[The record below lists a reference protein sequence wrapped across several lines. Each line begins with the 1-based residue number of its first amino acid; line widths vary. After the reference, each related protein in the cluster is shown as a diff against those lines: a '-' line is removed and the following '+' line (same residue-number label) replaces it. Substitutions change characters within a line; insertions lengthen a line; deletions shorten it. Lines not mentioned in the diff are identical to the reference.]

1 MWLEAHIPIDDLTV
15 LVKDLA
21 PMTLPF
27 GEGGEIHLFEPSQV
41 SLVRDEGLRVQC
53 KAHLKR
59 SVLGMVV
66 PVTVHDLAVII
77 RPLVVDTGDDEKK
90 SDEKSEAPRLVFRF
104 EIAHT
109 DIAGLPDFLDHE
121 VAVFANK
128 ALASHHIELTWN
140 YTRTFEHAVDLP
152 AMIQPLSSLL
162 LGASDARLRVTDK
175 YLLLAIQ
182 IDVEVTRRAP
192 SRSET
197 VIRNAAD
204 AVTPER

>member
-1 MWLEAHIPIDDLTV
+1 MWLEAHIPIEDLTS
-15 LVKDLA
+15 LVMQFA

-27 GEGGEIHLFEPSQV
+27 GEGGEIHLFEPSHV
-41 SLVRDEGLRVQC
+41 SLVRDVGLRVQA

-59 SVLGMVV
+59 VVLGLVV

-77 RPLVVDTGDDEKK
+77 RPLLMKGDHDGGG
-90 SDEKSEAPRLVFRF
+90 ARLVFRF

-121 VAVFANK
+121 VAALANK
-128 ALASHHIELTWN
+128 ALLSNHVELTWE
-140 YTRTFEHAVDLP
+140 YPKSLSHSIALP
-152 AMIQPLSSLL
+152 AMIQPALNLL
-162 LGASDARLRVTDK
+162 LAATDARLRVTDK

-182 IDVEVTRRAP
+182 IGAEITRRVP

-197 VIRNAAD
+197 VMRTQGAA
-204 AVTPER
+204 PPHR